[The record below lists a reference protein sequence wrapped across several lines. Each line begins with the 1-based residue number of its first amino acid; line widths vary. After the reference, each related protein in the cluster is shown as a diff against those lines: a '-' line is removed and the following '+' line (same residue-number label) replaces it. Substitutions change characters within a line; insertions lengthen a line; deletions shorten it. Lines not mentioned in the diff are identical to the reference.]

1 MKGPWVLGFNK
12 MMARAYCDKVIKLS
26 ATLQKFAEEKEIVCN
41 VHGVRERFLQVSSIH
56 MCFFMVM

>member
-41 VHGVRERFLQVSSIH
+41 VHGVRERFLQVS
-56 MCFFMVM
+56 CA